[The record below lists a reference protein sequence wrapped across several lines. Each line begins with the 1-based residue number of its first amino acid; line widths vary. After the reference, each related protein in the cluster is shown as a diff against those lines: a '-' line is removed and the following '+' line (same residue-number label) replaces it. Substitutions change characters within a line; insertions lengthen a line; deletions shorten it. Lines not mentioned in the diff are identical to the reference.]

1 EQSSRRAVCAP
12 RKAASFFVRLRSRTN
27 VAQLRA
33 IDLYRSGRCV
43 NRLTLKTRCV
53 TLTLLHLMPLL
64 DKLERRFGFLGIP
77 GLIRIVVG
85 LNALVFMLVRLNPDF
100 GSALDLDPARIS
112 HGEIWRLVTYIF
124 LPQTSSFLWILL
136 LLWFLWF
143 IGEGLE
149 QAWGSFR

>member
-1 EQSSRRAVCAP
+1 
-12 RKAASFFVRLRSRTN
+12 
-27 VAQLRA
+27 
-33 IDLYRSGRCV
+33 
-43 NRLTLKTRCV
+43 
-53 TLTLLHLMPLL
+53 
-64 DKLERRFGFLGIP
+64 P

-100 GSALDLDPARIS
+100 RFALDLDPGRIS

-124 LPQTSSFLWILL
+124 LPQTSSFLWIIL

-149 QAWGSFR
+149 QAWGAFLLSLYFFFGMVGTIAAVFFFCVRFSYLLLYASFFFDFERY